1 MLVGTYRIMGREVKL
16 QLDISYNGNV
26 ANLTIK
32 LPSDYPGTQLREEL
46 GRVDLFAA
54 VISYLS
60 SCCYSQQAMDRFY
73 QCYGIDLAQPRLHI
87 EGITVT
93 GRLAPLTSEERT
105 MMRGLGKRAFC
116 KALPYL
122 ANHWHL
128 TPSSP
133 ITLLAA
139 GGTVETEED
148 HQRVDLYGLM
158 SKEELVGRIL
168 DAVAEYVPMDEAE
181 SIREHLC
188 PSDSVLGSI
197 WQSQIDHGHL
207 MRLPVWE
214 LDYRLVM
221 AENNQ
226 RLIRYYERAWSMK
239 PIAVDNL
246 VLDMGT
252 SISELEQ
259 ACHS

>member
-158 SKEELVGRIL
+158 SKEELVRRIL
-168 DAVAEYVPMDEAE
+168 DVVAKYVPMDEAE
-181 SIREHLC
+181 SIREY
-188 PSDSVLGSI
+188 P
-197 WQSQIDHGHL
+197 